1 MFNIGISEFLII
13 AVVAL
18 ILLGPDQLP
27 DAVRSLAKV
36 LRDVRRMGNSIKDSI
51 DPDITDAARSLRS
64 AINGE
69 EEPAASPPR
78 RLRDPGALAAAREA
92 ARAAPKPE
100 PPAIG
105 DAVKERP
112 VADLQ
117 SPPAEAHTNGLADA
131 ADRPPAPREQ
141 AGEPRR

>member
-27 DAVRSLAKV
+27 DAVRSLAKI
-36 LRDVRRMGNSIKDSI
+36 LRDIRRMGNSVKDSI

-64 AINGE
+64 ALNGE
-69 EEPAASPPR
+69 DEPPPVPR

-92 ARAAPKPE
+92 ARAAPA
-100 PPAIG
+100 PAIG
-105 DAVKERP
+105 DAIKERA
-112 VADLQ
+112 VA
-117 SPPAEAHTNGLADA
+117 PEAHKNGHAE
-131 ADRPPAPREQ
+131 ADRPPASIEPAE
-141 AGEPRR
+141 EPRR